1 MNLENQDFAAQLAD
15 YTGRPITRA
24 MRLMPKAV
32 ANLIKQQL
40 SRIRILALRKWL
52 AAIFEVAKPRGASTR
67 ASARFD
73 RLINI
78 WGGSIGWLSGSLLA
92 VLAFGVCL
100 AVSIA
105 SAVAAGQREPETLR
119 VAVYDV
125 PPYGYVDTDGSISG
139 VSVDLWRRV
148 AEQMEWSFRLI
159 PVADMESILSGLEQ
173 GRFDAA
179 IGAITITPER
189 AARVDFSYPAHRS
202 GVAIAVRK
210 ETGPIFALTSYWTAV
225 SELSPLILVI
235 LVMLI
240 VIGIAMWIVE
250 QRDRSTAQGS
260 ESAVVNLRDGLYW
273 AVVTMTTVGYGDKTP
288 KTMPGRVVAMVWMIS
303 SLVLVSLLSTSLVS
317 RMTAERVDS
326 RDLAASIDLR
336 ERNLAA
342 VAQSSGAEYLDEM
355 HLQYAKFRDLPDAL
369 DSLAKGQSN
378 VVVNSVGAL
387 QYFVSKRYAKVLE
400 IPQGLLAPA
409 YMAIALP
416 EHSPIKKS
424 IDRALIKITN
434 SPEWMTLE
442 ERFFVR

>member
-1 MNLENQDFAAQLAD
+1 LL
-15 YTGRPITRA
+15 
-24 MRLMPKAV
+24 
-32 ANLIKQQL
+32 
-40 SRIRILALRKWL
+40 
-52 AAIFEVAKPRGASTR
+52 
-67 ASARFD
+67 
-73 RLINI
+73 
-78 WGGSIGWLSGSLLA
+78 GGLG
-92 VLAFGVCL
+92 FGMCV
-100 AVSIA
+100 AVSTV
-105 SAVAAGQREPETLR
+105 SAVAAEQRETETLR

-148 AEQMEWSFRLI
+148 AEQMEWPFRLI

-202 GVAIAVRK
+202 GVAIALRK
-210 ETGPIFALTSYWTAV
+210 ETGPLFALMSYGTAV

-235 LVMLI
+235 LTML
-240 VIGIAMWIVE
+240 VLIGIAMWIVE
-250 QRDRSTAQGS
+250 RRVRSATAGS
-260 ESAVVNLRDGLYW
+260 ESAVDSLRDGLYW

-288 KTMPGRVVAMVWMIS
+288 KTTSGRLVAILWMLS

-317 RMTAERVDS
+317 RLTAERVES

-336 ERNLAA
+336 GKKLAA
-342 VAQSSGAEYLDEM
+342 VAQSSGAEYLDEL
-355 HLQYAKFRDLPDAL
+355 HLPYTKYKDLPDAL
-369 DSLAKGQSN
+369 DSLANGHSN
-378 VVVNSVGAL
+378 AVVNSVGAL
-387 QYFVSKRYAKVLE
+387 QYFIAKRYARALE

-416 EHSPIKKS
+416 EHSPIKRP

-434 SPEWMTLE
+434 SPEWRTLE

>member
-1 MNLENQDFAAQLAD
+1 VAQP
-15 YTGRPITRA
+15 R
-24 MRLMPKAV
+24 M
-32 ANLIKQQL
+32 
-40 SRIRILALRKWL
+40 LALRKWL
-52 AAIFEVAKPRGASTR
+52 ATIFEDEEPRSSAAGLSNAPPALLIGADV
-67 ASARFD
+67 SAVILQSVGSIRRRLLAAFD

-78 WGGSIGWLSGSLLA
+78 RDGRIGWLSRRWLA
-92 VLAFGVCL
+92 ELCFVICL
-100 AVSIA
+100 AA
-105 SAVAAGQREPETLR
+105 SMVAAFAAEQHETEPLR

-125 PPYGYVDTDGSISG
+125 PPYGYVDTDGSMSG

-148 AEQMEWSFRLI
+148 AEQMEWPFRLI
-159 PVADMESILSGLEQ
+159 PVSDMETILSGLEQ

-202 GVAIAVRK
+202 GVAIALRK
-210 ETGPIFALTSYWTAV
+210 ETGPLFALVSYGTAV

-235 LVMLI
+235 LTMLI
-240 VIGIAMWIVE
+240 LIGIAMWIVE
-250 QRDRSTAQGS
+250 RRARSAAGIEGS
-260 ESAVVNLRDGLYW
+260 ESAVVSLRDGLYW

-288 KTMPGRVVAMVWMIS
+288 KTTFGRVVAMVWMLS

-317 RMTAERVDS
+317 RLTAERVES
-326 RDLAASIDLR
+326 RDLAASIDLGGKK
-336 ERNLAA
+336 LAA
-342 VAQSSGAEYLDEM
+342 VAQSSGAEYLDEL
-355 HLQYAKFRDLPDAL
+355 HLQYTKYKDLPDAL
-369 DSLAKGQSN
+369 DSLANGHSSA
-378 VVVNSVGAL
+378 VVNSVGAL
-387 QYFVSKRYAKVLE
+387 QYFIAKRYARVLE

-434 SPEWMTLE
+434 SPEWRTLE